1 MLRLINTNSK
11 VSKNRYYVKI
21 HLNALQTIIF
31 LLCYLMESD
40 KKDIQKQK
48 RLLMKKNLLLFLV
61 LLLVLIGISGLMLM
75 NVGKSDPSSSFNEVR
90 PISGRDTYDLSKEE
104 SKEIT
109 IAAIGDILIHDR
121 VYNDARVG
129 DHFNFD
135 NMLSNITSELKKPD
149 LLLANQETIVAG
161 ESIGLSGYPTFNG
174 PHEIAVSLKKA
185 GVDIVTTANN
195 HALDRGV
202 DAQKLSIEYLNKIG
216 LPHVGTY
223 LTKEDQDKIVIL
235 EKNEIKVAY
244 LAYTYGLN
252 GIPIPKGSEYIVNVI
267 DKKRMSNEIKRAKKE
282 ADVIVMAVHWGN
294 EYQRFPS
301 QEQKELAQ
309 FLIDEGVHI
318 IFGSHPHVLQP
329 FEWLEGKNGQKGLVV
344 YSLGNFL
351 SGQDE
356 EYRDLGGMMT
366 VTVNKKKKGKST
378 SITMDT
384 PSFYPTFVSSKAER
398 DYKMHPLI
406 DSQAA
411 IDKYGPSI
419 YSEIMEHMLKQG
431 QAE

>member
-174 PHEIAVSLKKA
+174 PHEIADSLKNA

-202 DAQKLSIEYLNKIG
+202 DAQKLSIEYLNQIG

-267 DKKRMSNEIKRAKKE
+267 DKKRMSN
-282 ADVIVMAVHWGN
+282 
-294 EYQRFPS
+294 
-301 QEQKELAQ
+301 EQKELAQ